1 MTTTQPRP
9 CTASPSRTSSHG
21 RLLLTETGSMRLWVF
36 QSPPGV
42 RQQRSELGM
51 KVKSVSS
58 QHPPSLPRL
67 VPRVCVQVAKVRKQQ
82 TLIKMHTRTPTCIL
96 SVSHRPTCT
105 HTQTVTQTHTQMH
118 VTTQSLSHEAKFER
132 KGG

>member
-1 MTTTQPRP
+1 
-9 CTASPSRTSSHG
+9 
-21 RLLLTETGSMRLWVF
+21 MRLWVF

-67 VPRVCVQVAKVRKQQ
+67 VPRVCAHVAKVRKQQ
-82 TLIKMHTRTPTCIL
+82 TLIKMHTRTHALPHVS
-96 SVSHRPTCT
+96 SVSHTDPHVLT
-105 HTQTVTQTHTQMH
+105 HRQSHKHTHRCM
-118 VTTQSLSHEAKFER
+118 
-132 KGG
+132 

>member
-1 MTTTQPRP
+1 
-9 CTASPSRTSSHG
+9 
-21 RLLLTETGSMRLWVF
+21 MRLWVF

-58 QHPPSLPRL
+58 QDPLSLPRL
-67 VPRVCVQVAKVRKQQ
+67 VPRVCAHVAKIRKQQ
-82 TLIKMHTRTPTCIL
+82 TRIKMHTHTHTHTHSHMYPHSI
-96 SVSHRPTCT
+96 SHRPTCT

-118 VTTQSLSHEAKFER
+118 VTIQSLNHEAKFER